1 MSRTGGDG
9 KAAHDCPDSV
19 RVGER
24 IEGERNF
31 GADRLLMFPVAG

>member
-1 MSRTGGDG
+1 MSRAPVDG
-9 KAAHDCPDSV
+9 KAAHGCPDSV
-19 RVGER
+19 TVGSA